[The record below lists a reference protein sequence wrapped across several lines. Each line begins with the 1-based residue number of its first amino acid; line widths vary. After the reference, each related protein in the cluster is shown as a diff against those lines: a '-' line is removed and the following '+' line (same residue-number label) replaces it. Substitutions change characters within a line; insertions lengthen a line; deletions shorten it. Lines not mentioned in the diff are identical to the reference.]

1 VSWDRPLPQA
11 CPKCGA
17 KFVVQ
22 KVSKAGVRIRCIA
35 ENCDY
40 TADPEAN
47 EPSEGAPAPAAEP
60 APATPPAAAADTPTG
75 TSD

>member
-22 KVSKAGVRIRCIA
+22 KVSKASVRIRCLA

-47 EPSEGAPAPAAEP
+47 EPPPEGAPP
-60 APATPPAAAADTPTG
+60 PATDTSSLPPTG
-75 TSD
+75 TTGTPS